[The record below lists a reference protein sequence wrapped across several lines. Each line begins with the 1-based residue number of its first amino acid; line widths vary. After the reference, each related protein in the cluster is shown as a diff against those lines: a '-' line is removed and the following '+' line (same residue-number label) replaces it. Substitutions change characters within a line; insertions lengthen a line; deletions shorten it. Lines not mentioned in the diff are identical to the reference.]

1 MANPGN
7 LIPVFLFLS
16 LAIIQPETSAHG
28 SVMAEKDLCVIKIG
42 YYKAHFKIY
51 LPRARQQQEFCEDIP
66 DTGEAV
72 FIMEYI
78 HGDLGMAPID
88 FRIIRNVTGGGTYAR
103 LEDIALIEDI
113 ESVTVFYQPPAVE
126 PDVFTAI
133 HQFEESGEYLGIV
146 TAKRQDTG
154 RLYSA
159 VFPFA
164 VGFTRYGYLP
174 LFIVL
179 ALIIQL
185 SYWLMKGGRS
195 SQHKQPTESITS
207 RLQTDND

>member
-1 MANPGN
+1 M
-7 LIPVFLFLS
+7 V
-16 LAIIQPETSAHG
+16 QPETRAHG
-28 SVMAEKDLCVIKIG
+28 SVTAEKDLCVIKIG
-42 YYKAHFKIY
+42 YFKAHFKIY

-66 DTGEAV
+66 DTGESV
-72 FIMEYI
+72 FVMEYI
-78 HGDLGMAPID
+78 HGDLGMVPID
-88 FRIIRNVTGGGTYAR
+88 FRIIRNVTGLGTYAR

-126 PDVFTAI
+126 PDVFTSI
-133 HQFEESGEYLGIV
+133 HQFDEPGEYLGIV

-154 RLYSA
+154 QIYSA

-164 VGFTRYGYLP
+164 VGFIGYGYLP

-185 SYWLMKGGRS
+185 SYWLMKGGWSRQQK
-195 SQHKQPTESITS
+195 QHIEPITS
-207 RLQTDND
+207 HLQADHG

>member
-7 LIPVFLFLS
+7 LISVFLFLS
-16 LAIIQPETSAHG
+16 LVMVQPETRAHG
-28 SVMAEKDLCVIKIG
+28 SVTAEKDLCVIKIG
-42 YYKAHFKIY
+42 YFKAHFKIY
-51 LPRARQQQEFCEDIP
+51 LPHARQQQEFCEDIP
-66 DTGEAV
+66 DTGESV
-72 FIMEYI
+72 FVMEYI
-78 HGDLGMAPID
+78 HGDLGMVPID
-88 FRIIRNVTGGGTYAR
+88 FRIIRNVTGLGTYAR

-126 PDVFTAI
+126 PDVFTSI
-133 HQFEESGEYLGIV
+133 HQFDEPGEYLGIV

-154 RLYSA
+154 QIYSA

-164 VGFTRYGYLP
+164 VGFIGYGYLP

-185 SYWLMKGGRS
+185 SYWLMKGGWSR
-195 SQHKQPTESITS
+195 QQKQPIEPITS
-207 RLQTDND
+207 HLQADHG